1 MVYIEPPYWHQ
12 PVRHHLGALLLKA
25 GRPAEAEQ
33 RYREDLKRFPNN
45 AWSLAGLAA
54 SLKAQGKDA
63 EAAEVEAQLA
73 ATGADAKLV
82 ASRF

>member
-1 MVYIEPPYWHQ
+1 
-12 PVRHHLGALLLKA
+12 VRNFLGALLLKA

-45 AWSLAGLAA
+45 AWSLAGLAET
-54 SLKAQGKDA
+54 LKAQGKA
-63 EAAEVEAQLA
+63 TEAAEAEAGLKQV
-73 ATGADAKLV
+73 GADATLV